1 MIKNVKT
8 INRRKNLLAAILL
21 SGLILSCAGILSAQS
36 ASSPSA
42 MPKDEKPI
50 GPTMQKLLQATNE
63 RLAQENKALKDD
75 SEQLQRDRLNIMNEI
90 RKTKQEKAGLMQNI
104 RLLSNEGL
112 EREKAFQEE
121 IGALVKAN
129 VEQFEYS
136 DSLLAQIDALEKV
149 TGETAVLYDAWTKSD
164 AKGRRLEQM
173 LKEAE
178 IDLRYAVATTPVSC
192 SQEARFH
199 YNGGVIA
206 YKSKKWRSAMREFQR
221 ALEKDPLDAD
231 SHYNL
236 AVIYDVVIKDRLK
249 AIEHYKRYLE
259 LNPEAPD
266 AVKVKNYIADLRA
279 LNEVWGH
286 PNCQNIDEWFWPGR

>member
-1 MIKNVKT
+1 MMKAKT
-8 INRRKNLLAAILL
+8 INRRKNRLAAILL
-21 SGLILSCAGILSAQS
+21 SGLILSCSGILSAQS

-63 RLAQENKALKDD
+63 RLVQENKALKDD
-75 SEQLQRDRLNIMNEI
+75 SERLQRDRRNIMNEI
-90 RKTKQEKAGLMQNI
+90 KKTKQEKADLIQNI

-112 EREKAFQEE
+112 KREKAFQEE
-121 IGALVKAN
+121 IGTLAKAN

-136 DSLLAQIDALEKV
+136 DSLTVQIDDLEKA
-149 TGETAVLYDAWTKSD
+149 TGEMTVLYDELAKSD
-164 AKGRRLEQM
+164 AKDRRLEQM

-178 IDLRYAVATTPVSC
+178 MDLRYAVTTMPANRF
-192 SQEARFH
+192 QEARFH
-199 YNGGVIA
+199 YNCGVFA
-206 YKSKKWRSAMREFQR
+206 YKSKKWRSAMREFRR

-236 AVIYDVVIKDRLK
+236 AVIYDVVKKDRLK

-259 LNPEAPD
+259 LNPKAPD
-266 AVKVKNYIADLRA
+266 AVKVKNYIVDLHA
-279 LNEVWGH
+279 INEIWGY